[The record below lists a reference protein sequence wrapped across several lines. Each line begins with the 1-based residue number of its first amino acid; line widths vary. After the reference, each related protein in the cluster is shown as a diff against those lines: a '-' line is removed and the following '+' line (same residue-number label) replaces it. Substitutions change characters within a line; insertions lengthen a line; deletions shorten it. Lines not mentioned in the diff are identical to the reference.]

1 MDLQIA
7 EYSIMKIRNYS
18 AKKEVVE
25 RRRSDLLEL
34 LSQDDEKERRPCQ
47 SCHKLCGCNKHSS
60 HCTCDCSVDCKDAP
74 RMLSS
79 DPDLYPI
86 ESNVVPL
93 VYAMSVLR
101 VAEPCWS
108 CEGHLTERGD
118 LLRPPQVWFYSDS
131 TVYPELISDY
141 LHDLCFIKETSCLW
155 TVKICQHTA
164 SHATTFAIQ
173 PELADEIKMNSD
185 ILRRL
190 QNDLHVISYS
200 LRERV
205 FKLAEK
211 KLQKMNAHNCDDEKA
226 KTRAIKTRSFN

>member
-1 MDLQIA
+1 MNIQLA
-7 EYSIMKIRNYS
+7 KLATMKIRTS
-18 AKKEVVE
+18 STQKKASE
-25 RRRSDLLEL
+25 RRRNDLLDL
-34 LSQDDEKERRPCQ
+34 LSQDDDKQRRPCPD
-47 SCHKLCGCNKHSS
+47 CHTLCKCDKHSS
-60 HCTCDCSVDCKDAP
+60 HCTCGCSVDCKYAP

-108 CEGHLTERGD
+108 CEGHLKNDNE

-131 TVYPELISDY
+131 TVYPELISEY

-155 TVKICQHTA
+155 TVMLCQHTA
-164 SHATTFAIQ
+164 SHATTFSIK
-173 PELADEIKMNSD
+173 PEISEEVKITSK
-185 ILRRL
+185 ILRQL

-200 LRERV
+200 LREKV

-211 KLQKMNAHNCDDEKA
+211 
-226 KTRAIKTRSFN
+226 